1 MDLSPEQEQLLRE
14 AAADNERK
22 RAEIEAAKAKRD
34 RTARMADVIRQYRR
48 SGGFKGD
55 AKVRWRLDAD
65 PATAVEKA
73 ADLLMRGLAYTI
85 GPTAQWLPEYD
96 HVADWLSDN
105 QGKGLMCI
113 GDCGRGKTII
123 TRDILSV
130 LFAKTIRV
138 RFRDGTTGHPVYN
151 YFLAK
156 ELKSRWTEVEC
167 CKIICVDDVGTEAI
181 AKVYGET
188 HNYFSELVDLCND
201 RDKLL
206 ICSTNLSQEQLFG
219 GMVDEP
225 DDPARPDGPTHR
237 VVYPQ
242 RYDQRILSR
251 LTGNTVRVWFEGE
264 DLRMKR

>member
-1 MDLSPEQEQLLRE
+1 
-14 AAADNERK
+14 
-22 RAEIEAAKAKRD
+22 
-34 RTARMADVIRQYRR
+34 
-48 SGGFKGD
+48 
-55 AKVRWRLDAD
+55 
-65 PATAVEKA
+65 
-73 ADLLMRGLAYTI
+73 
-85 GPTAQWLPEYD
+85 LPEYD
-96 HVADWLSDN
+96 QVAEWLSDN

-113 GDCGRGKTII
+113 GDCGRGKTVI

-156 ELKSRWTEVEC
+156 ELKSRWAEVER
-167 CKIICVDDVGTEAI
+167 CKVICVDDVGTEAI

-188 HNYFSELVDLCND
+188 HNYFAELVDLCND

-219 GMVDEP
+219 GVVDEP

-251 LTGNTVRVWFEGE
+251 LTGNTVRVWFEGD
-264 DLRMKR
+264 DLRMTKKQ

>member
-34 RTARMADVIRQYRR
+34 RTARMADIIRQQRKG
-48 SGGFKGD
+48 GGFKGD
-55 AKVRWRLDAD
+55 AKVRWTLQDAD
-65 PATAVEKA
+65 V
-73 ADLLMRGLAYTI
+73 LLMRGLAYAI
-85 GPTAQWLPEYD
+85 GPKAQWLPEYD
-96 HVADWLSDN
+96 AVADWLSDN

-113 GDCGRGKTII
+113 GDCGRGKTVI

-138 RFRDGTTGHPVYN
+138 RFQDGTTGHPVYN

-156 ELKSRWTEVEC
+156 ELKSRWAEVER

-219 GMVDEP
+219 GVVDEP
-225 DDPARPDGPTHR
+225 DDPSRPDGPTHR